1 MELGRN
7 IQQKEQQ
14 MKTLLRKA
22 LLVFILTALPSAIW
36 TYDVYH
42 AYVNGIYY
50 DLDTKNKIASV
61 TYKDDKFNYYIGN
74 VTIPEE
80 IEYNSAKY
88 SVTKIE
94 DLAFNGCTGLTSIT
108 IPNSVTSIGDYAF
121 DGCTGLTSINIPDA
135 VTSIGN
141 SAFYDCI

>member
-1 MELGRN
+1 
-7 IQQKEQQ
+7 

-36 TYDVYH
+36 AYDVYY

-61 TYKDDKFNYYIGN
+61 TYKDNKFNSYSGN

-80 IEYNSAKY
+80 IEYKSAKY

-94 DLAFNGCTGLTSIT
+94 SLAFNGCTGLTSIT
-108 IPNSVTSIGDYAF
+108 IPNSVK
-121 DGCTGLTSINIPDA
+121 
-135 VTSIGN
+135 SIGN
-141 SAFYDCI
+141 SAFRGCI